1 MIFTRFSTKAHL
13 NALRINFKA
22 SCLFF
27 SFEEKE
33 LEIILWSSRSLL
45 SLKSLVLFTKF
56 LLLGLKFFTSDVKLF
71 NFVGY

>member
-33 LEIILWSSRSLL
+33 LETILRSVRSLL
-45 SLKSLVLFTKF
+45 SLKSLVFTKF